1 MAENKTKPTEASI
14 AEMLAP
20 LDPQRKADC
29 KEIIALMQA
38 ATGAKPK
45 IWGTDMI
52 GFGDY
57 HYVYEFGREG
67 DWFLCGFSP
76 RKTAISLYIM
86 SGFDQYEALMSKL
99 GKFKTGKS
107 CLYVKKL
114 DDVDR
119 DVLKKLINSSV
130 THMNKVHGA

>member
-1 MAENKTKPTEASI
+1 MAENKTKPTEASV
-14 AEMLAP
+14 AEQLAA

-45 IWGTDMI
+45 IWGPDMI
-52 GFGDY
+52 GFGEY
-57 HYVYEFGREG
+57 HYVYESGREG

-76 RKTAISLYIM
+76 RKTALSLYIM
-86 SGFDQYEALMSKL
+86 SGFEQYDALMSKL

-119 DVLKKLINSSV
+119 TVLKQLITKSV
-130 THMNKVHGA
+130 SHMKKVHGA